1 MCYNNNIERVI
12 NMLLLGVLIFNTANL
27 LLVLGTKSHD
37 NVREGTAEGILS
49 FFYYFIVALIIV
61 LGFKLPA
68 ECGVVYAVLCL
79 VQFMNYL
86 LFWKKKWYS
95 RCLMFT
101 MIQFC
106 TKKEIL

>member
-1 MCYNNNIERVI
+1 
-12 NMLLLGVLIFNTANL
+12 MLLLGVLIFNTVNL
-27 LLVLGTKSHD
+27 LYVSGTKSHD
-37 NVREGTAEGILS
+37 NIREGTAECILS

-68 ECGVVYAVLCL
+68 ECGVTYAILCL

-101 MIQFC
+101 VIQFC
-106 TKKEIL
+106 TKKEIM

>member
-1 MCYNNNIERVI
+1 
-12 NMLLLGVLIFNTANL
+12 MLLLGVLIFNTANL
-27 LLVLGTKSHD
+27 LLVSGTKSHD

-49 FFYYFIVALIIV
+49 FFYYFIIALIIV

-79 VQFMNYL
+79 VQFINYL

-101 MIQFC
+101 MIKKKK
-106 TKKEIL
+106 KKEIL